1 MFELF
6 VHVEL
11 FQGHRKCQDREQRIN
26 KNDQGKNGGGKKWT
40 NLKNIQAVLL
50 REKVTM
56 EKMKNERRNIKM
68 ISTNVVA
75 S

>member
-1 MFELF
+1 M
-6 VHVEL
+6 
-11 FQGHRKCQDREQRIN
+11 N

-40 NLKNIQAVLL
+40 DLKNIQAVLL
-50 REKVTM
+50 GEKVTM

-68 ISTNVVA
+68 ISTNVVD

>member
-1 MFELF
+1 M
-6 VHVEL
+6 
-11 FQGHRKCQDREQRIN
+11 DRLE
-26 KNDQGKNGGGKKWT
+26 
-40 NLKNIQAVLL
+40 NIQAVLL

>member
-11 FQGHRKCQDREQRIN
+11 FQGHRKCQDREQHMN
-26 KNDQGKNGGGKKWT
+26 KTDQGKNGGGKKWT
-40 NLKNIQAVLL
+40 DLKNIQAVLL
-50 REKVTM
+50 GEKVTM
-56 EKMKNERRNIKM
+56 EKMKNERRNKKI

>member
-26 KNDQGKNGGGKKWT
+26 KNDQGKNGGSKKWT
-40 NLKNIQAVLL
+40 DLKNIQAVLL